1 MEFRRVEYFLILAE
15 TLNFHEAADILC
27 ISPPALSRQI
37 SLLEEEV
44 GGRLFDRTTKSV
56 RLTSEGEAAYE
67 KFNAVKLLWDN
78 AITEIRSGFC
88 INSDVIRV
96 GFFTLL
102 PTSSFVNPVINA
114 FRCYNQNFDF
124 NITSGEMSKLHSM
137 LLNREI
143 DLCITAT
150 NDFENWSGCKVVKYR
165 TYPAKI
171 MVSSKHRWSSESRV
185 SKFDIAEDSI
195 ALLDDHKYLYPESL
209 YRRIRTKNKLQVSDF
224 NALIASLQ
232 MGKYFSIS
240 PEYFNG
246 ILDTKLKFIELPD
259 SMKFDCYWACVCLKT
274 NTALMEMLDAVKSL

>member
-1 MEFRRVEYFLILAE
+1 
-15 TLNFHEAADILC
+15 
-27 ISPPALSRQI
+27 
-37 SLLEEEV
+37 
-44 GGRLFDRTTKSV
+44 
-56 RLTSEGEAAYE
+56 
-67 KFNAVKLLWDN
+67 
-78 AITEIRSGFC
+78 
-88 INSDVIRV
+88 
-96 GFFTLL
+96 
-102 PTSSFVNPVINA
+102 
-114 FRCYNQNFDF
+114 
-124 NITSGEMSKLHSM
+124 MSKLHSM

-171 MVSSKHRWSSESRV
+171 MVSSKHSWSSESRV
-185 SKFDIAEDSI
+185 CEFDIAEDSI

-246 ILDTKLKFIELPD
+246 ILDTKLNFFNKNQLYFMRFKFHIHSQTCISD
-259 SMKFDCYWACVCLKT
+259 VNCLHLVER
-274 NTALMEMLDAVKSL
+274 AGMLFQYVNIIPAVNFL